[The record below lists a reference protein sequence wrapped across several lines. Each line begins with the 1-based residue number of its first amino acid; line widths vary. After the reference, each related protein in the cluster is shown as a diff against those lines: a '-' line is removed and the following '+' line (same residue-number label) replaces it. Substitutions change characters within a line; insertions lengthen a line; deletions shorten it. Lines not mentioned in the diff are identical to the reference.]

1 VSWRR
6 KLKSRAEQRSLP
18 ALLFENRKH
27 PAFTFIGEH
36 FKDDNSN
43 LTVLLF
49 PCPPES
55 TIQQHPK
62 GAVWGWCGYCWDR
75 VLKKS
80 EGIDLV
86 QDHVSE

>member
-27 PAFTFIGEH
+27 PAFIFIGEH

-55 TIQQHPK
+55 TIRQHPK
-62 GAVWGWCGYCWDR
+62 GAVWGWCGY
-75 VLKKS
+75 KTS